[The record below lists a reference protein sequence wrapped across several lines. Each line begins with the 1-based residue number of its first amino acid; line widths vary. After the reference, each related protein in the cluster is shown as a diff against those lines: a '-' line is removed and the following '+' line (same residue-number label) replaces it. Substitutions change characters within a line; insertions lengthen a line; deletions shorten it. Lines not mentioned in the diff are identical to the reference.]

1 MSDTRKSKKKKSS
14 KHSSKSDKAKSA
26 FTIPYIDPDEIQ
38 LKGLLGKGCFGKV
51 YSGECRSI
59 DVAVKI
65 PKKQNL
71 SKRALRNFIKEVEIM
86 RYVTFSYLFFF
97 KFLFFLMFITL

>member
-86 RYVTFSYLFFF
+86 RYVTFSYLFF
-97 KFLFFLMFITL
+97 